1 MTTIPRKS
9 ADVVRRHQRAN
20 ERQVA
25 AAGDAEEGVRPGSH
39 ACPGEAGAGAWGSI
53 CHREVPPRITP
64 TGSPS
69 SPRPH
74 APGHLPKPS
83 HGGLHKD
90 PPQKQP
96 NQSTGVPHSHT
107 GACPR
112 ARVSVTHPYGS
123 SSSHV
128 FGTLKP
134 QTAAS
139 VGAASRPDEP
149 PAAPDPPAPRPP
161 HPHRRGAAVDSGPKP
176 CASSDL
182 PSDLPSSA
190 NMMTSRY

>member
-9 ADVVRRHQRAN
+9 VDVVRRHQRAN

-25 AAGDAEEGVRPGSH
+25 AAGDAEEGVGPGSH

-53 CHREVPPRITP
+53 CHREVPPCITP

-83 HGGLHKD
+83 RRELHTD

-96 NQSTGVPHSHT
+96 NQSTGVPHTHT

-112 ARVSVTHPYGS
+112 ARVSLTHRYGS

-134 QTAAS
+134 QPQCRSGHHRGRTSPQRHLTPSPEA
-139 VGAASRPDEP
+139 
-149 PAAPDPPAPRPP
+149 AAPPPPRSC
-161 HPHRRGAAVDSGPKP
+161 H
-176 CASSDL
+176 
-182 PSDLPSSA
+182 
-190 NMMTSRY
+190 